1 MTSSTPT
8 KNTNAFF
15 LQAGVSFA
23 VALLT
28 MIFAIFYL
36 PVDPWIRAF
45 LGLGTM
51 FLTTS
56 SFTLAKCV
64 RDAQEDSYV
73 VSPHRPGPRRP
84 DPLRARPLQVGLLKQ
99 TKAPSRVT
107 GRGPSSC
114 VSSGLYLS
122 SALVSPSTRRATISC
137 WICWVPSK
145 MSRILESRRPLLQQ
159 LALAVA
165 EGAGQL
171 DAAQRDVGADAA
183 GLGLGHR
190 GLAASWACGC
200 RPSTPPAGS
209 AGTPPP
215 SRPRAGGTSPRP
227 PTG

>member
-1 MTSSTPT
+1 MSNAPAT

-73 VSPHRPGPRRP
+73 VSRI
-84 DPLRARPLQVGLLKQ
+84 DQARVD
-99 TKAPSRVT
+99 
-107 GRGPSSC
+107 
-114 VSSGLYLS
+114 
-122 SALVSPSTRRATISC
+122 
-137 WICWVPSK
+137 
-145 MSRILESRRPLLQQ
+145 RILSEHDPFKS
-159 LALAVA
+159 V
-165 EGAGQL
+165 
-171 DAAQRDVGADAA
+171 
-183 GLGLGHR
+183 
-190 GLAASWACGC
+190 S
-200 RPSTPPAGS
+200 
-209 AGTPPP
+209 
-215 SRPRAGGTSPRP
+215 
-227 PTG
+227 